1 MVDVMGNFRLAVL
14 LAFALSV
21 ATSPTVLGEGPE
33 QVKVSGLI
41 IDAGSGAAI
50 PGATVTLR
58 LGTLPQ
64 QGQGLTD
71 DQGRFSLD
79 TPSIAAPVNWPQD
92 ATVNIQAKGYQE
104 SSRHLEVTAAAH
116 IINELYWVAL
126 EKLPNTGSIHLDG
139 STSEPIQ
146 VPVGTDIY
154 VTMFDIGPMVH
165 YGSPPTV
172 SSSAVEFLGE
182 SDGPPTPG
190 GPERHFHLKAV
201 HAGHAVIVFGGD
213 APVPPGTPESMIPAY
228 KERALV
234 TDTVEVH

>member
-1 MVDVMGNFRLAVL
+1 MVAAMRNFRLAVL

-21 ATSPTVLGEGPE
+21 ATSATVLGEGPE

-41 IDAGSGAAI
+41 IDAGTGAGI
-50 PGATVTLR
+50 PGAVVTLR

-64 QGQGLTD
+64 QSQALTD
-71 DQGRFSLD
+71 DHGRFSMD
-79 TPSIAAPVNWPQD
+79 TPSIPAPVNWPQD
-92 ATVNIQAKGYQE
+92 TTVTIQAKGYQE
-104 SSRHLEVTAAAH
+104 SSRHLEVTAAVH
-116 IINELYWVAL
+116 VINELYWIAL

-146 VPVGTDIY
+146 VAVGTDIY
-154 VTMFDIGPMVH
+154 VTMFDIGPMVR
-165 YGSPPTV
+165 YGSPPTI
-172 SSSAVEFLGE
+172 SSSSVEFLGE

-213 APVPPGTPESMIPAY
+213 AQVPPGTPESMIPATM
-228 KERALV
+228 V